1 MEDLIHFYVSVL
13 GIPKDLAL
21 LHTVKFERIE
31 IPKKTIILNHGETE
45 DYLYFIS
52 EGIVRFF
59 VHKMHPTE
67 PPKEITFSFIVKNMF
82 CSAYDSFITRKP
94 CHYNIETLKDTIIY
108 RIHHRDLQDLY
119 KTTEIGNYIGRISA
133 EGLYVRKAQREMSL
147 LMYSAEERYL
157 NLMKTYPEFI
167 LQIPLKYIASYLG
180 ITPQALSRIRKKI
193 S

>member
-1 MEDLIHFYVSVL
+1 MEDLIHFYVTVL
-13 GIPKDLAL
+13 GISRELAI
-21 LHTVKFERIE
+21 LHTVKFEKVE
-31 IPKKTIILNHGETE
+31 IPKKTTIIKQGETE

-59 VHKMHPTE
+59 IFKPHPTE
-67 PPKEITFSFIVKNMF
+67 PCKEITFSFIVENMF
-82 CSAYDSFITRKP
+82 CSAYDSFITRSP
-94 CHYNIETLKDTIIY
+94 CNYNIETLKDTVIY
-108 RIHHRDLQDLY
+108 RIHYLDLQDLY

-147 LMYSAEERYL
+147 LMYNAEERYL
-157 NLMKTYPEFI
+157 NLLKTYPEYV

-180 ITPQALSRIRKKI
+180 ITPQALSRIRKQI